1 MPSTALDSDRWRST
15 WDEVMAGF
23 VPGMAGLESAI
34 AATVEAVRGGSP
46 RRCLDLGGGPGVL
59 ASRMSARWPAGRVT
73 MVDLDPVLL
82 SLARAAGVSVID
94 ADLDSAAW
102 TGLAGGGYD
111 LVTSVMT
118 VHYLPPPAI
127 RDLYRRCR
135 RVLAPGGLLIVA
147 DLMPDDGLPSVMR
160 AMDPSPGD
168 AAAEMAWVQW
178 WSDLSQAQEF
188 RHLMA
193 ARADVFRDRVPANFA
208 GTLSW
213 HQAAARAA
221 GFTETGLIWR
231 DGRHAA
237 LACAAPLAK

>member
-1 MPSTALDSDRWRST
+1 MPSTALDSDRWRAT
-15 WDEVMAGF
+15 WDEVMTGF
-23 VPGMAGLESAI
+23 VPGLPGLEAAI

-59 ASRMSARWPAGRVT
+59 AERMSARWPDCRVAL
-73 MVDLDPVLL
+73 VDLDPVLL
-82 SLARAAGVSVID
+82 SLARAAGVAVID
-94 ADLDSAAW
+94 ADLDSGSWA
-102 TGLAGGGYD
+102 GLAGGGYD

-127 RDLYRRCR
+127 RALYRRCR

-160 AMDPSPGD
+160 AMDPAPGD

-178 WSDLSQAQEF
+178 WNDLSEAAEF
-188 RHLMA
+188 SDLMA
-193 ARADVFRDRVPANFA
+193 ARADVFRDRAPANFA
-208 GTLSW
+208 GTVSW
-213 HQAAARAA
+213 HLAAAREA
-221 GFTETGLIWR
+221 GFAETGLIWR

-237 LACAAPLAK
+237 LAART